1 MITFKKA
8 KSEIFAICLIKAIPI
23 QKEDAANL
31 INSQLKIWFKDFEK
45 HNLIFTENQ
54 FIEALNKMADSEVF
68 YNNMLPSLDIFKKY
82 LKAKTLE
89 ELETS
94 LASSKKFFYRS
105 IQYLINCLRHERN
118 ELYKDKFHVLEQR
131 FRYEKEHK
139 QTWDFETLEVYFN
152 GNQLINLEQVK
163 NLVKKLDEQEKE
175 NRQLF
180 LEKLDKKFNEFH
192 KSEIE
197 FLESSKIIKIDDNAQ
212 ERKFKNMMQL
222 N

>member
-8 KSEIFAICLIKAIPI
+8 KSEIFAICLIKAIPM
-23 QKEDAANL
+23 QKPDTANL

-89 ELETS
+89 EIKTS
-94 LASSKKFFYRS
+94 LELSKKTF
-105 IQYLINCLRHERN
+105 IKITENLIYKHTVLHKNQPWVLEN
-118 ELYKDKFHVLEQR
+118 ELNNRGDFDEIQDI
-131 FRYEKEHK
+131 EK
-139 QTWDFETLEVYFN
+139 YFN
-152 GNQLINLEQVK
+152 NG
-163 NLVKKLDEQEKE
+163 KKIE
-175 NRQLF
+175 
-180 LEKLDKKFNEFH
+180 LEKLRNLFKKMQKERFNDYSSFIDKLEEKFNEVH

>member
-89 ELETS
+89 EIKTS
-94 LASSKKFFYRS
+94 LELSKKTF
-105 IQYLINCLRHERN
+105 IKITENLIYKHTVLHKNQPWVLEN
-118 ELYKDKFHVLEQR
+118 ELNNRGDFDEIQDI
-131 FRYEKEHK
+131 EK
-139 QTWDFETLEVYFN
+139 YFN
-152 GNQLINLEQVK
+152 NG
-163 NLVKKLDEQEKE
+163 KKIE
-175 NRQLF
+175 
-180 LEKLDKKFNEFH
+180 LEKLRNLFKKMQKERFNDYSSFIDKLEEKFNEVH
-192 KSEIE
+192 ESEIK
-197 FLESSKIIKIDDNAQ
+197 FLESNKIIKIDDNAQ
-212 ERKFKNMMQL
+212 ERKFENMMQL